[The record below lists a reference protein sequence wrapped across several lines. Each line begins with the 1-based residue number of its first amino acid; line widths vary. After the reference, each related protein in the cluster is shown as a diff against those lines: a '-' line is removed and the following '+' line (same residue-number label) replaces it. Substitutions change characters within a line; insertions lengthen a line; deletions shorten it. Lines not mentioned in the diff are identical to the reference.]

1 MIEFFTA
8 TTDYLEDNENYARCY
23 ESIFSYRKEKID
35 NLKGHAAKV
44 SSLAAEMLLMEAFEK
59 LNIAYDGEI
68 TVGEHGKPFLTNN
81 KDVFFSISHSG
92 NRVMCA
98 VADSPVGCDLEQTGR
113 VSCKVAK
120 RFFSEGELEVI
131 ESLEGEEAKAV
142 MRTKLWCLKESFG
155 KLKGGG
161 LSDAIGKTE
170 FIIDDSFEDR
180 MKQSGMECFFYE
192 EEGYIGAV
200 IVSQDL

>member
-8 TTDYLEDNENYARCY
+8 STDYLNDEETYAKCY
-23 ESIFSYRKEKID
+23 ERIYPYRKDKID
-35 NLKGHAAKV
+35 NLKSYSAKV

-59 LNIAYDGEI
+59 LNISYDGEI
-68 TVGEHGKPFLTNN
+68 SEGEHGKPFLANN
-81 KDVFFSISHSG
+81 KNVFFSISHSG

-98 VADSPVGCDLEQTGR
+98 IADSPVGCDIEQTGR
-113 VSCKVAK
+113 VSYKVAK

-161 LSDAIGKTE
+161 LSDAIGKMV
-170 FIIDDSFEDR
+170 FILDDGFEDC
-180 MKQSGMECFFYE
+180 MKQNGLKCFFYE
-192 EEGYIGAV
+192 EDGYIGAV
-200 IVSQDL
+200 LVE

>member
-8 TTDYLEDNENYARCY
+8 TTDYLEDDEMYAKCY
-23 ESIFSYRKEKID
+23 ERIYPYRKAKID
-35 NLKGHAAKV
+35 KLKSHAAKV

-59 LNIAYDGEI
+59 MNIRYDGEI

-81 KDVFFSISHSG
+81 KKVYYSISHSG

-98 VADSPVGCDLEQTGR
+98 VADVPVGCDVEQIGR
-113 VSCKVAK
+113 VSYKVAK

-131 ESLEGEEAKAV
+131 ESLEGEEAKTV

-170 FIIDDSFEDR
+170 FILDDEFEESI
-180 MKQSGMECFFYE
+180 KQKGLRCFFYE
-192 EEGYIGAV
+192 EDGYIGAV
-200 IVSQDL
+200 LGL